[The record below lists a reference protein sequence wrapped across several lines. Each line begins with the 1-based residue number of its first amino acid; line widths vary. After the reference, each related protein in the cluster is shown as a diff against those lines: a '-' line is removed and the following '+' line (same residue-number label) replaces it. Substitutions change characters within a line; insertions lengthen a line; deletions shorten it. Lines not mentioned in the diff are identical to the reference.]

1 MIEIAKQPIQSGQL
15 WPRLVVAEK
24 GNYSEL
30 NDVLC

>member
-15 WPRLVVAEK
+15 WPWLVVAEK

-30 NDVLC
+30 DVLC